1 MKDLFSSLT
10 IYDWILTA
18 IIAYFITH
26 ILLRISDFKKTMKTM
41 KQRQMISVD
50 YKIVDLE
57 KLMAKCHELFPIN
70 TVYFRG
76 KAFHS
81 GMRVRITTRQK
92 KIIEGEI
99 IGKSKMDLLCIK
111 TQNQIIAHDLDKIEE
126 MEQL

>member
-1 MKDLFSSLT
+1 MKDLLNTLS

-26 ILLRISDFKKTMKTM
+26 MILRISDFKKTIKTI
-41 KQRQMISVD
+41 KQRQMISMD
-50 YKIVDLE
+50 YKIVDLD

-81 GMRVRITTRQK
+81 GMRVRITTIQK
-92 KIIEGEI
+92 KVIEGEI

-111 TQNQIIAHDLDKIEE
+111 TQNQIIAHALDKIEE
-126 MEQL
+126 IEQY

>member
-26 ILLRISDFKKTMKTM
+26 ILLRISDFKKTIKTM

-57 KLMAKCHELFPIN
+57 KLMEKCHELFPIN

-76 KAFHS
+76 KAFYS
-81 GMRVRITTRQK
+81 GMHVRITTRQK

-99 IGKSKMDLLCIK
+99 IGKCKMDLLCIK
-111 TQNQIIAHDLDKIEE
+111 TKNQIIAHDLDKIEE

>member
-1 MKDLFSSLT
+1 MKDLLNTLS

-26 ILLRISDFKKTMKTM
+26 MILRISDFKKTIKTI
-41 KQRQMISVD
+41 KQRQMISMD
-50 YKIVDLE
+50 YKIVDLD

-76 KAFHS
+76 KAFHR
-81 GMRVRITTRQK
+81 GMRVRITTIQK
-92 KIIEGEI
+92 KVIEGEI